1 MEKTKSSYTSI
12 KGFTLIE
19 LMIVIAIIGI
29 LATLAIPAY
38 QNYLV
43 RSRVSEAFTFA
54 ETAKT
59 SVSETM
65 MTNNGIPP
73 NSNESAGYQF
83 SGPTANVKNV
93 SVGVAGIITVTTTK
107 EAGDGTFLVVP
118 TYQNGQVK
126 WRCQRLSLP
135 ARYLPENCRSAE

>member
-1 MEKTKSSYTSI
+1 MKKMKSYTSI

-19 LMIVIAIIGI
+19 LMVVIAIIGI

-38 QNYLV
+38 QDYMV

-65 MTNNGIPP
+65 MTNGGTPP
-73 NSNESAGYQF
+73 SSNEEAGYQF
-83 SGPTANVKNV
+83 SSSTENVAD
-93 SVGVAGIITVTTTK
+93 VAIGSDGIITVATTK
-107 EAGDGTFLVVP
+107 KAGDGTFEMIP
-118 TYQNGQVK
+118 TYQNGQVT
-126 WRCQRLSLP
+126 WVCHRVSLP
-135 ARYLPENCRSAE
+135 ARYLPESCRSAE